1 MEFRKYLESYNFNIE
16 QEEFV
21 EESFLNP
28 DKTLVWFEKPV
39 EKLLNKTI
47 SIYHGSPTRI
57 EGDKIL
63 PLGVNVGATKF
74 SKLRW
79 SAYYWDNPKYAMMWA
94 TCWGLHDA
102 GIPATFVGQN
112 NYVYVCNKTGLDNKE
127 FKQMIV
133 DKKIQTYIYEVRLKA
148 SELEMGSCPIIKEY
162 TVSKPMQ
169 IYKKYVLTI
178 DEETIDE
185 YCTIVDEVEF
195 NRANSYIMSR
205 THVPKVRGFILNAIL
220 DKYRDIYRNVVYD
233 MIRQDHGRF
242 NPDANLKPYQKQVNK
257 AIKNDVYGVREGVE
271 MKKEEYIIEGRI
283 VEFYD
288 CDILEEGIFDKAKDK
303 FLELKKK
310 EDDKLAARIQA
321 DKARKGINNDTKPLY
336 KNDCGEPAVDQ
347 HGYDNYKKMF
357 DKIIN
362 DVSKIVKSSLG
373 CTLDDSE
380 MYVRKRQYANNIES
394 VYMSKTI
401 VSFRDNYDKLKKK
414 FPDILEGVNFDN
426 EDAGMI
432 FKAID
437 EPIFRKIEKL
447 GFNRIGGGYY
457 RYKKFEDLEV
467 ELDSESDELSVSIE
481 FAYYKNSIQE
491 SFDDFDDYIEEGLF
505 DRFKKKKQINTE
517 PEYKRE
523 EPKKGK
529 EFDGNKI
536 RSDLKKIS
544 AEVKKLTNKPEIKK
558 FINNGLT
565 LIQGNKMFDLTDPNS
580 DVYESGV
587 DEFVLIDIDLW
598 DCNLGNPREIMHN
611 SADGWHPI
619 DHALEGLRNDISA
632 LLKAK
637 FPDFYLCEYGGDWDT
652 GSIEIGL
659 K

>member
-16 QEEFV
+16 QEELV

-28 DKTLVWFEKPV
+28 DKTLVWFEKPI

-57 EGDKIL
+57 EDDKIL

-185 YCTIVDEVEF
+185 YCIIVDEAEF

-220 DKYRDIYRNVVYD
+220 DKYRDIYRHMVYD

-257 AIKNDVYGVREGVE
+257 AIKNDVYGVKEGVE

-288 CDILEEGIFDKAKDK
+288 CDILEEGICDK
-303 FLELKKK
+303 
-310 EDDKLAARIQA
+310 
-321 DKARKGINNDTKPLY
+321 
-336 KNDCGEPAVDQ
+336 
-347 HGYDNYKKMF
+347 
-357 DKIIN
+357 
-362 DVSKIVKSSLG
+362 
-373 CTLDDSE
+373 
-380 MYVRKRQYANNIES
+380 
-394 VYMSKTI
+394 
-401 VSFRDNYDKLKKK
+401 
-414 FPDILEGVNFDN
+414 
-426 EDAGMI
+426 
-432 FKAID
+432 
-437 EPIFRKIEKL
+437 
-447 GFNRIGGGYY
+447 
-457 RYKKFEDLEV
+457 
-467 ELDSESDELSVSIE
+467 
-481 FAYYKNSIQE
+481 
-491 SFDDFDDYIEEGLF
+491 
-505 DRFKKKKQINTE
+505 FKKKKKEQE
-517 PEYKRE
+517 PVKQNNP
-523 EPKKGK
+523 EPVRKGK
-529 EFDGNKI
+529 ILPGDQV
-536 RSDLKKIS
+536 RSDMKKIV
-544 AEVKKLTNKPEIKK
+544 AEVKKIMNQPGIKE
-558 FINNGLT
+558 FNNNGLE
-565 LIQGNKMFDLTDPNS
+565 IMKPNEWYDSTDPES
-580 DVYESGV
+580 DEYEAGV
-587 DEFVLIDIDLW
+587 DEFTIVRIDLW
-598 DCNLGNPREIMHN
+598 DYNGGNPRVIMN
-611 SADGWHPI
+611 ESPDGWHPV
-619 DHALEGLRNDISA
+619 DHGLEKLRSA
-632 LLKAK
+632 IRKLLTEK
-637 FPDFYLCEYGGDWDT
+637 FPDYRLLEYGGDWDT
-652 GSIEIGL
+652 GYVEIGI

>member
-16 QEEFV
+16 QEELV

-28 DKTLVWFEKPV
+28 DKTLVWFEKPI

-185 YCTIVDEVEF
+185 YCIIVDEAEF

-220 DKYRDIYRNVVYD
+220 DKYRDIYRNMVYD

-271 MKKEEYIIEGRI
+271 MKKEEYIIEGRV

-310 EDDKLAARIQA
+310 EDAKLAAKIQA
-321 DKARKGINNDTKPLY
+321 DKAKKGITNDSKPIY
-336 KNDCGEPAVDQ
+336 KNDCGEPAANQ
-347 HGYDNYKKMF
+347 QGYDNYKRMF

-373 CTLDDSE
+373 CTLDNSE
-380 MYVRKRQYANNIES
+380 MYVKKRQYADNIES

-401 VSFRDNYDKLKKK
+401 VSFRDNYNKLKKK
-414 FPDILEGVNFDN
+414 FPDILEGVNFDD

-437 EPIFRKIEKL
+437 EPVFRKIEKL

-467 ELDSESDELSVSIE
+467 ELDSESDELLVSIE

-491 SFDDFDDYIEEGLF
+491 SFDDFDEYIEEGIF
-505 DRFKKKKQINTE
+505 DKFKKKKKE
-517 PEYKRE
+517 PVKQNNP
-523 EPKKGK
+523 EPVRKSKTLPG
-529 EFDGNKI
+529 DQV
-536 RSDLKKIS
+536 RSDMKKIV
-544 AEVKKLTNKPEIKK
+544 AEVKKIMNQPGIKE
-558 FINNGLT
+558 FNNNGLE
-565 LIQGNKMFDLTDPNS
+565 IMKPNEWYDSTDPQS
-580 DVYESGV
+580 DEYEAGV
-587 DEFVLIDIDLW
+587 DEFTIVRIDLW
-598 DCNLGNPREIMHN
+598 DYKGGNPRVIMN
-611 SADGWHPI
+611 ESPDGWHPV
-619 DHALEGLRNDISA
+619 DHGLEKLRSA
-632 LLKAK
+632 IRKMLAEK
-637 FPDFYLCEYGGDWDT
+637 FPNYRLLEYGGDWDT
-652 GSIEIGL
+652 GYVEIGI